1 MDSRQHMAVEI
12 VNEALIQVGQPEPQ
26 PGVRGPR
33 K

>member
-12 VNEALIQVGQPEPQ
+12 VNEALIQVGQPEPHQ
-26 PGVRGPR
+26 GVRGPR